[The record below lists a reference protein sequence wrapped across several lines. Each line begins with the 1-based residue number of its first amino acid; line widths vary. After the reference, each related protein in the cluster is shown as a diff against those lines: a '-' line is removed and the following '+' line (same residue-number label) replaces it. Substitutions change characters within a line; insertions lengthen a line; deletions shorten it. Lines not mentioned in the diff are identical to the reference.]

1 MKRMTAV
8 LLLAL
13 SLGIT
18 GCSAGTDGSGNGV
31 ETAQTEQEEG
41 QAGSGTE
48 DAEPETE
55 EGESVSTDCYSLWGG
70 SAGARMAAYLGS
82 YGPEAYGGE
91 DLPRPGAVIMQYTG
105 HTDYTENDPPT
116 YACVG
121 ENDGIANWHTME
133 QRIENLEADGIE
145 TEFHH
150 YPDLQHG
157 FGLGIGTSAEGWIDD
172 AVDFWQEQIDK

>member
-13 SLGIT
+13 SLGIA

-48 DAEPETE
+48 DAEPEAE
-55 EGESVSTDCYSLWGG
+55 EGES
-70 SAGARMAAYLGS
+70 
-82 YGPEAYGGE
+82 
-91 DLPRPGAVIMQYTG
+91 
-105 HTDYTENDPPT
+105 
-116 YACVG
+116 G
-121 ENDGIANWHTME
+121 ENGQQDAGE
-133 QRIENLEADGIE
+133 SSENVTADTLVSDVVADPDFEGFGQFLFPLNGREPDEDMTLDGIE